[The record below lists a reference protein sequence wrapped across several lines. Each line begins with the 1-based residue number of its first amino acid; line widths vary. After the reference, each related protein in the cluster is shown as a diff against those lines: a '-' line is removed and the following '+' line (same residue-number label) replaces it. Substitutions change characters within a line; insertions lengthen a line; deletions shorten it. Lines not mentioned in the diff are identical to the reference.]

1 MPSARAPSRLVE
13 TQPFRVALG
22 LSLVAAMALG
32 LAACSSE
39 GSPTVATTGTT
50 GAGNG
55 TTITGAG
62 VTNPTVPARPSL
74 LAPTGD
80 AAARHPVDGIPCQ
93 GSEQVLF
100 HIHAHLAVL
109 VRGQQRYIPYG
120 IGIGP
125 PLQLEANGGFTGGP
139 FVTGGSCFSWLHT
152 HDDSGI
158 IHIESPVHRTY
169 TLGDF
174 FDVWGQ
180 PLGPT
185 RVGGATGQVTIFVNG
200 RQLAAGTDPRAVALV
215 SHELIGL
222 DVGSPAPAP
231 PPFRF
236 PAGY

>member
-1 MPSARAPSRLVE
+1 MPSPPTPSRPLGRQHSG
-13 TQPFRVALG
+13 TALG
-22 LSLVAAMALG
+22 LSLVVALSLG
-32 LAACSSE
+32 LAACGSG
-39 GSPTVATTGTT
+39 GSPTVGTTGTT

-55 TTITGAG
+55 TTTTAAGGA
-62 VTNPTVPARPSL
+62 NPTVPTHPAL

-80 AAARHPVDGIPCQ
+80 AAASHPVDGISCQ

-109 VRGQQRYIPYG
+109 VRGQQLYIPYG

-174 FDVWGQ
+174 FDIWGQ
-180 PLGPT
+180 PLGST
-185 RVGGATGQVTIFVNG
+185 RVGRATGPVTIFVNG
-200 RQLAAGTDPRAVALV
+200 RQLAAGTDPRTVALA
-215 SHELIGL
+215 SHELIQL
-222 DVGSPAPAP
+222 DVGSPAVAP
-231 PPFRF
+231 LPFRF